1 MMHRIPIYKGGD
13 RRTARVRSLVVSKRR
28 QTMILSGA
36 NRAPATLLGA
46 AVAGVL
52 LWLAAAHV
60 DRHTTGGY
68 WAAYALVGAAGL
80 VFGLSQLRGAGG
92 HPPAMLLLGFL
103 PVLIVAG
110 WVLVAQE
117 PGGNWAA
124 AHVRA
129 WSGDIHVTSVVHAL
143 GTWLGVLAFGIG
155 ATLAAALEPFGR
167 RRRPAPPEQVFDS
180 RAADEPTAAERREVE
195 AERGARAPVAR

>member
-1 MMHRIPIYKGGD
+1 
-13 RRTARVRSLVVSKRR
+13 
-28 QTMILSGA
+28 MILSGA

-46 AVAGVL
+46 AIGGVL

-68 WAAYALVGAAGL
+68 WAAYALVAAAGL
-80 VFGLSQLRGAGG
+80 AFGLSQLRGAGG

-110 WVLVAQE
+110 WVLLAMQ
-117 PGGNWAA
+117 PHADWGAT
-124 AHVRA
+124 HVRN
-129 WSGDIHVTSVVHAL
+129 WSSDMGIAGVVDAV

-155 ATLAAALEPFGR
+155 ATLAGVLEPFGR
-167 RRRPAPPEQVFDS
+167 RRAVAEPVDAM
-180 RAADEPTAAERREVE
+180 AADEPTLAERREVVGN
-195 AERGARAPVAR
+195 AQRGTVVR